1 MVINILNLA
10 IRCNTKTTIKPL
22 IMPKLKAV
30 LFDLD
35 GTLIDSE
42 YFHFECWN
50 EILEETGAQL
60 TYTDWLQN
68 YAGIPLPT
76 NAKKLTEKY
85 GINTPLA
92 DVIERRENLTLE
104 RLKTKDVNLM
114 PYAAEILDFF
124 VEKGLTL
131 ALVTSSPRQ
140 DVDAVFARNGLGK
153 YFKLIITRSD
163 VTHSKPDPES
173 YNVCCE
179 KLGIAKEDCLVFE
192 DTINGIKA
200 AKAAALT
207 CYAIQSNTA
216 DHRKL
221 GIADQLFL
229 DFTEAKNYLT
239 SNTLI

>member
-1 MVINILNLA
+1 MVTNILNLDN
-10 IRCNTKTTIKPL
+10 RHNTKTTHKPF

-60 TYTDWLQN
+60 TYADWLQN

-76 NAKKLTEKY
+76 NAKNLADKY
-85 GINTPLA
+85 AINTPLA
-92 DVIERRENLTLE
+92 TIIERRENLTLE

-114 PYAAEILDFF
+114 PYAAGILEFF
-124 VEKGLTL
+124 TKKGLTL

-140 DVDAVFARNGLGK
+140 DVDAVFERNGLGK
-153 YFKLIITRSD
+153 YFKLIITRTD

-173 YNVCCE
+173 YNLCCQ
-179 KLGIAKEDCLVFE
+179 KLGIAKHECLVFE

-200 AKAAALT
+200 AKAAGLT
-207 CYAIQSNTA
+207 CYAIQSSTA
-216 DHRKL
+216 EHHKL
-221 GIADQLFL
+221 SIADQLFL
-229 DFTEAKNYLT
+229 DFTEAKNHLI
-239 SNTLI
+239 SNNLV

>member
-1 MVINILNLA
+1 
-10 IRCNTKTTIKPL
+10 
-22 IMPKLKAV
+22 MPKLKAV

-50 EILEETGAQL
+50 EILEETSAQL
-60 TYTDWLQN
+60 TYADWLQN
-68 YAGIPLPT
+68 YAGVPLPT

-85 GINTPLA
+85 GISTPLA

-114 PYAAEILDFF
+114 PYAAEILEFLTG
-124 VEKGLTL
+124 KGLTL

-179 KLGIAKEDCLVFE
+179 KLGIAKDECLVFE

-200 AKAAALT
+200 AKAAGLT
-207 CYAIQSNTA
+207 CYAIQSNIT
-216 DHRKL
+216 DHHKL
-221 GIADQLFL
+221 SIADQLFL
-229 DFTEAKNYLT
+229 DFTEAEKYLT
-239 SNTLI
+239 DNNLI